1 MAVNNLNPVAIME
14 DFYRARARARAG
26 FVDLVDI
33 ARRHELLN
41 EQFGHPERSG
51 RQLSD
56 AAYHLLHAVCAHLV
70 RPAPTFGFP
79 AVVDTVSKQASLK
92 ILPSPLSLSLFFSS
106 VSVFPF
112 LFFTLFS
119 FLSTNLA

>member
-92 ILPSPLSLSLFFSS
+92 ILSLFFSS

-112 LFFTLFS
+112 FIFYSFFFLFFQLI
-119 FLSTNLA
+119 